1 MGFDQSEQPQG
12 PMYII
17 MRLSKFCLHPATLKT
32 TNIRIAENLHQKAF
46 LGLKIKHQMVII
58 YINFFEYKNV

>member
-17 MRLSKFCLHPATLKT
+17 MRLNEFCLHPAAAKT
-32 TNIRIAENLHQKAF
+32 TNIRIVENLHQKAF
-46 LGLKIKHQMVII
+46 LGLKIRHQMAII